1 MKFSIVL
8 PNTRRVSEF
17 VGIAN
22 KYRGEVRAA
31 SGKYTA
37 NAKSIMGML
46 TLDLTKKI
54 TVEVDEAE
62 AAAFSADIGDFL
74 VKN

>member
-1 MKFSIVL
+1 MLYTITL
-8 PNTRRVSEF
+8 PNTRKVSEF

-22 KYRGEVRAA
+22 KYKGTIKAT

-37 NAKSIMGML
+37 DAKSIMGML

-54 TVEVDEAE
+54 SVDVNDDDAPAFADDIAE
-62 AAAFSADIGDFL
+62 FIS
-74 VKN
+74 K

>member
-1 MKFSIVL
+1 MTYRIMLS
-8 PNTRRVSEF
+8 NTRKVSEF

-22 KYRGEVRAA
+22 KYSGNVRAT

-46 TLDLTKKI
+46 TLDLTSAI
-54 TVEVDEAE
+54 TVEVEEKDS
-62 AAAFSADIGDFL
+62 AAFFEDIQDFL
-74 VKN
+74 AK

>member
-1 MKFSIVL
+1 MTFTIIL
-8 PNTRRVSEF
+8 PNTRKVSEF

-22 KYRGEVRAA
+22 KYRGSVRAT

-37 NAKSIMGML
+37 DAKSIMGML

-54 TVEVDEAE
+54 TVEIDDADAASFAAE
-62 AAAFSADIGDFL
+62 IEVFL
-74 VKN
+74 AK

>member
-1 MKFSIVL
+1 MTYNIML
-8 PNTRRVSEF
+8 TNTRKVSEF

-22 KYRGEVRAA
+22 KYTGSVKAT

-46 TLDLTKKI
+46 TLDLTNII
-54 TVEVDEAE
+54 TVEVSDSDAQSFCE
-62 AAAFSADIGDFL
+62 DIQDFL
-74 VKN
+74 VK